1 MLSMNRKTTSKMTSQ
16 VDQEAELVYAQIDLT
31 KRPTAQP

>member
-16 VDQEAELVYAQIDLT
+16 VDQEAELAYARIDLT
-31 KRPTAQP
+31 KSPISQP